1 MTRTLES
8 YINEIREESHIT
20 QSILDSLSDA
30 SLKQEVSPLDRT
42 LGQIA
47 WHMVTSIFTIM
58 SIAELSIPSPGDKN
72 DVPVAARQIA
82 ETYRSISSALISAL
96 QTDWNDMTLHE
107 TRNIY
112 NMIWPVTQVL
122 DILIKHEIHHRGQ
135 LSILMRQANIHVP
148 DIYGPARK
156 G

>member
-1 MTRTLES
+1 MSRTLES

-30 SLKQEVSPLDRT
+30 SLRQEVSPLDRT

-47 WHMVTSIFTIM
+47 WHIVTSIYTIM
-58 SIAELSIPSPGDKN
+58 SIAELSIPSPGNKN
-72 DVPVAARQIA
+72 DVPATAKHIA
-82 ETYRSISSALISAL
+82 EAYHKTSSALISAL
-96 QTDWNDMTLHE
+96 QTDWNDETLLE
-107 TRNIY
+107 TRNMY
-112 NMIWPVTQVL
+112 DMKWPVTQVL

-135 LSILMRQANIHVP
+135 LSILMRQANLHVP
-148 DIYGPARK
+148 DIYGPARR